1 MQEML
6 DSLPKRR
13 GFWQTHLGT
22 DMLVASWMF
31 VFFSIEYCVL
41 CGMYLI
47 DGYDA
52 YTADDEMDWSSKMVY
67 YYCAVVA
74 SIGCTI

>member
-1 MQEML
+1 
-6 DSLPKRR
+6 
-13 GFWQTHLGT
+13 
-22 DMLVASWMF
+22 
-31 VFFSIEYCVL
+31 
-41 CGMYLI
+41 MYLI